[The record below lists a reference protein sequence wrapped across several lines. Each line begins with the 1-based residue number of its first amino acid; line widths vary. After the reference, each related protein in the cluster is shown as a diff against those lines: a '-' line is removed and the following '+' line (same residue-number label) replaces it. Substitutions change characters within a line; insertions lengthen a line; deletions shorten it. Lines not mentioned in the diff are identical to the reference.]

1 MTHVRKPVFYRLT
14 LLTKVP
20 AAEKEGIQAL
30 QKNILELK
38 NISYS
43 YHTLQGE
50 TPALTNIS
58 FDVREGENLAIVGPS
73 GCGKSTLLSI
83 IADLIQPESG
93 TIAFNN
99 PDGSLH
105 YPKVGYMLQHDHLF
119 EWRTVYKNVILGLEI
134 NHQLTKEKLDYV
146 DQLLTD
152 YDLDR
157 FRNSR
162 PSELSGG
169 MKQRAALIR
178 TLAMGPELLLLDEPF
193 SALDYQTRLMVSAD
207 ICKLI
212 RKTGKTVILITHDL
226 AEAVS
231 LADRIIVLSKRPATV
246 KETVP
251 IHLTLPDDSP
261 LAARHAPEFQDYF
274 SYLWE
279 VLTDENR

>member
-58 FDVREGENLAIVGPS
+58 FDVREGEFLAIVGPS

-251 IHLTLPDDSP
+251 IRLTLPDDSP